1 MLHVD
6 KPQKCANWK
15 KDKHNVQYLIN
26 PFLCVCVFFFF
37 YL

>member
-15 KDKHNVQYLIN
+15 KAKHNVQYPVN
-26 PFLCVCVFFFF
+26 PFLYVFFF